1 MDNLTPEQLRE
12 LADKIEHGQELEGG
26 FTVFPNEVYEKPKA
40 YVRAIELDGITVN
53 IDMRRVKD
61 YRTVAMIAR
70 IDKGDSFAAV
80 ELFDFLLGDER
91 DHVISEL
98 SDSDGFCD
106 AEDFIKFCTRLLEEV
121 GAKN

>member
-12 LADKIEHGQELEGG
+12 LADKMEQEGSGAIECSDSTEQ
-26 FTVFPNEVYEKPKA
+26 VKP
-40 YVRAIELDGITVN
+40 YVRIVELDGIKVK

-70 IDKGDSFAAV
+70 IDKGETFAAV
-80 ELFDFLLGDER
+80 ELFDFLLGDEQ
-91 DHVISEL
+91 DKVIEKL
-98 SDSDGFCD
+98 SDADGFCD
-106 AEDFIKFCTRLLEEV
+106 AETFVTFCTRLLEKV

>member
-12 LADKIEHGQELEGG
+12 LADKMEQEGSGAIDYNDLTEQ
-26 FTVFPNEVYEKPKA
+26 VKP
-40 YVRAIELDGITVN
+40 YVRIVELDGIKVK

-70 IDKGDSFAAV
+70 IDKGETFAAV

-91 DHVISEL
+91 DKVINAL
-98 SDSDGFCD
+98 SDADGFCD
-106 AEDFIKFCTRLLEEV
+106 AEVFIKFCTRLLEEV